1 MQQLGIRQIFARSPQ
16 AKGRVERTAGTFQ
29 DRLVTELRLARVE
42 TIDAANAVLHR
53 YLPRFDRQ
61 FGVPAAQSQVAKDNT
76 VKYRWRTLQLLP
88 DQERPSYAGVRVEV
102 LERPD
107 GRLLVE
113 YKGRLIPTQ
122 EAPPRPSLNGSA
134 NGSGYHHHPLAA
146 LESRGINDAKS
157 NRPNRARKHAAPMPR
172 KPTPRQVALWE
183 ALQEANARGL
193 SIRGIARELGIHR
206 NTARKYAAAERPP
219 MMALRNIPVALPDT
233 MNNNAG

>member
-1 MQQLGIRQIFARSPQ
+1 MQQALCF
-16 AKGRVERTAGTFQ
+16 
-29 DRLVTELRLARVE
+29 
-42 TIDAANAVLHR
+42 R
-53 YLPRFDRQ
+53 YRRK
-61 FGVPAAQSQVAKDNT
+61 VAKDNT

-88 DQERPSYAGVRVEV
+88 DQERPSYAGVLVEV

>member
-1 MQQLGIRQIFARSPQ
+1 MEQ
-16 AKGRVERTAGTFQ
+16 ALCF
-29 DRLVTELRLARVE
+29 
-42 TIDAANAVLHR
+42 R
-53 YLPRFDRQ
+53 YRRK
-61 FGVPAAQSQVAKDNT
+61 VAKDNT

-113 YKGRLIPTQ
+113 YKGRMIPTQ
-122 EAPPRPSLNGSA
+122 EAPPRPSLMRVLSQTPSLNGSA

-157 NRPNRARKHAAPMPR
+157 NRPSRARKHAAPMPR

-183 ALQEANARGL
+183 AVQEAKVRGL

-219 MMALRNIPVALPDT
+219 VMALRNIPVALPDT
-233 MNNNAG
+233 MNNNAD